1 MTGERTDRL
10 AAAQRIVIKI
20 GSALLVNEAT
30 GELKRQWL
38 ESVCADI
45 AALRAEGKE
54 VILVSSGAVALG
66 RRHLGLKGRLK
77 LEESQAAAAVGQI
90 RLAGAYQEILGRHGI
105 TGAQVLVTIGDT
117 EERRRYLNAR
127 STMST
132 LLSFGAIPVINE
144 NDTVATSEI
153 RYGDNDRLAARVA
166 QMAGADCLVL
176 LSDVDGLYTS
186 DPEGPGPAEFIPEVE
201 AITPEIEAMG
211 GEAKPLAAISGG
223 VGSGGM
229 VTKLAAA
236 RICTAAGCS
245 MIITSG
251 LIDHPLRH
259 YRETGRGTWFKAA
272 ATPLAARKLWISG
285 LLRPLGTITIDA
297 GAVRALQNGGS
308 LLHAGVTGVE
318 GDFSR
323 GDPVRVVSP
332 DGTDIAHGLS
342 AYDSDKARRI
352 MGHKTAEIE
361 AILGYRGRQELV
373 HRDDLVLL

>member
-1 MTGERTDRL
+1 MTTAAADRL
-10 AAAQRIVIKI
+10 AGTERIVVKI
-20 GSALLVNEAT
+20 GSALLVNGNT

-90 RLAGAYQEILGRHGI
+90 RLSGAYQDILGRHGL
-105 TGAQVLVTIGDT
+105 TAAQILLTIGDT

-127 STMST
+127 NTIST
-132 LLSFGAIPVINE
+132 LLAFGAIPVINE
-144 NDTVATSEI
+144 NDTVATGEI

-186 DPEGPGPAEFIPEVE
+186 DPEGPAPAEFIPEVD

-211 GEAKPLAAISGG
+211 GDAKPMAAITGG

-236 RICTAAGCS
+236 KICTAAGCH
-245 MIITSG
+245 MAIASG
-251 LIDHPLRH
+251 LIDHPLAH
-259 YRETGRGTWFKAA
+259 YRQSGRGTWFKAA
-272 ATPLAARKLWISG
+272 ATPLAARKMWISG
-285 LLRPLGTITIDA
+285 LLRPLGTITIDG
-297 GAVRALQNGGS
+297 GAVRALKNGGS
-308 LLHAGVTGVE
+308 LLHAGVTAVE
-318 GDFSR
+318 GAFSR
-323 GDPVRVVSP
+323 GDPVRVIGP

-342 AYDSDKARRI
+342 AYDADQARRV
-352 MGHKTAEIE
+352 MGHKTAELE
-361 AILGYRGRQELV
+361 AILGYRGRQELI
-373 HRDDLVLL
+373 HRDDLVLM